1 MVANV
6 RSGGFNWN
14 AAVRRLAWGGAT
26 FLLLL
31 PLVAM
36 QFTQEVNWGPED
48 FIVMGAILLTC
59 AGIVDFASRRAGNL
73 AYLFAVVV
81 AVGAAFLLTW
91 VNLAVGIIGSE
102 DNPMNLMFLGVIL
115 LTVAGAVTVRFAAGG
130 MARVMFLGGAALMLV
145 GAVTVYVA
153 GGRFEPPGAVGVLT
167 IILFFTALWLGSGAL
182 FSAAAR
188 GERPAA

>member
-1 MVANV
+1 MAANV
-6 RSGGFNWN
+6 KSGGFNWS

-31 PLVAM
+31 PAVAM

-48 FIVMGAILLTC
+48 FIVMGAILFTC
-59 AGIVDFASRRAGNL
+59 AGIVDFASRRASNL

-115 LTVAGAVTVRFAAGG
+115 LTVIGAVTVRFAARG
-130 MARVMFLGGAALMLV
+130 MARVMFLGAAALVLV
-145 GAVTVYVA
+145 GAVTMYV
-153 GGRFEPPGAVGVLT
+153 GWSRFEPPGAMGVLT
-167 IILFFTALWLGSGAL
+167 IILFFAALWLLSGGLFSGA
-182 FSAAAR
+182 A
-188 GERPAA
+188 